1 MKVRVKNDKRR
12 ESRERRTYTKPELRF
27 IDLVAEEVLAVGCKM
42 NGFSSMAAPCNANNC
57 VSTGS

>member
-1 MKVRVKNDKRR
+1 MKDRVKDKKRR
-12 ESRERRTYTKPELRF
+12 ERRSYSKPELRF